1 MKKHSTIGII
11 GCVLLATSAQA
22 QTWKEKKPVTID
34 LNYNFSMP
42 QGDFKNS
49 YIDKNSAGGVNLNI
63 MYWLKPTISVG
74 GTLGFQDYYQKHP
87 RGLYKLADGSDVS
100 AVVSNSLQTIP
111 LMLKADYMPLA
122 QKEKSFVQPYFTAA
136 AGVNMINYSQYLGEF
151 GGSNTKASFTA
162 LAGAGVQIPFKKYS
176 QSGFVVGAN
185 YQYSP
190 YNFNELKNLNNI
202 NIHAGIR
209 LKMK

>member
-1 MKKHSTIGII
+1 MV
-11 GCVLLATSAQA
+11 CFLFATAAQA

-42 QGDFKNS
+42 QGDFKNNF
-49 YIDKNSAGGVNLNI
+49 IEKNSAGGFNLNI
-63 MYWLKPTISVG
+63 MYWIKPTFSLG
-74 GTLGFQDYYQKHP
+74 GSLGFQDYYQKYP
-87 RGLYKLADGSDVS
+87 RALYKLTDGSDVS
-100 AVVSNSLQTIP
+100 AVVSNSLQTFP

-151 GGSNTKASFTA
+151 GGSNTKARFTA

-176 QSGFVVGAN
+176 QSGFVLGAN

-190 YNFNELKNLNNI
+190 YNFNDLKSLNNI